1 MKADQSADQ
10 SPVGLGMSRAFLV
23 MFTGL
28 LLALNAFSCDITL
41 PAFWSMERSLG
52 APIEHVQAVIPV
64 FLFCSAIGQL
74 VFGPASDAYGRKPVI
89 LAGVALY
96 IAGALIA
103 AAADTLT
110 VALYGRALQ
119 GFGSACGAV
128 IARALLRDVHSGPEL
143 ARTMAFA
150 SSVIALGPIVAP
162 LVGYGL
168 VVIGEWR
175 GVFIGMAIYGAGLA
189 AMVLTQLQETNKSPD
204 RSAIAPVRL
213 MSATRRVFANRQSR
227 YFVLLSGINSFAILS
242 YVTNAPRLYK
252 NAFDVEGLAFT
263 AMFAATGAGIVA
275 GQYLNARLI
284 SRLGVMAA
292 TRASA
297 LVLASTAILIAVLSL
312 LGWISLGMFAGL
324 MLIYN
329 ASFLMVMSNAVSLVI
344 DPHREIAGV
353 ASSTVGFVSQ
363 FVSSIL
369 VFATLPLFQGALVPW
384 SLGMVVVTVIVAL
397 TVVAYRPRSEH

>member
-1 MKADQSADQ
+1 
-10 SPVGLGMSRAFLV
+10 MSRAFLV

-204 RSAIAPVRL
+204 RAAIAPARL
-213 MSATRRVFANRQSR
+213 MSATGRVFANRQSR

-252 NAFDVEGLAFT
+252 SAFDVEGLAFT

-292 TRASA
+292 TRTSA
-297 LVLASTAILIAVLSL
+297 LVLASTAILIALLSV
-312 LGWISLGMFAGL
+312 LGWISLAMFAGL

-384 SLGMVVVTVIVAL
+384 SLGMVVVTGIVA
-397 TVVAYRPRSEH
+397 VAIVAYRPRSDH

>member
-1 MKADQSADQ
+1 
-10 SPVGLGMSRAFLV
+10 MSRSFLV
-23 MFTGL
+23 LFTGL

-41 PAFWSMERSLG
+41 PAFWSMERGLG
-52 APIEHVQAVIPV
+52 VPIEHVQAVIPV
-64 FLFCSAIGQL
+64 FLFCSAVGQL

-89 LAGVALY
+89 LAGVGLY

-110 VALYGRALQ
+110 LALWGRALQ

-150 SSVIALGPIVAP
+150 SSMISLGPIVAP

-168 VVIGEWR
+168 VAIGEWR
-175 GVFIGMAIYGAGLA
+175 GVFIGMAIYGIVLGTLA
-189 AMVLTQLQETNKSPD
+189 LVWLHETNATPDRRAIHPTQLAV
-204 RSAIAPVRL
+204 AIG
-213 MSATRRVFANRQSR
+213 RVFANRQSR

-242 YVTNAPRLYK
+242 YVTNSPRLYK
-252 NAFDVEGLAFT
+252 SAFGIEGLAFT
-263 AMFAATGAGIVA
+263 ALFAATGAGIVI

-284 SRLGVMAA
+284 SRLGVMPA
-292 TRASA
+292 TRAAA
-297 LVLASTAILIAVLSL
+297 LIFASTAIVIAL
-312 LGWISLGMFAGL
+312 LTWLGL
-324 MLIYN
+324 MTVVLFALLMLVFN
-329 ASFLMVMSNAVSLVI
+329 SSFLVVMSNAVSLVI

-363 FVSSIL
+363 LTSSAL
-369 VFATLPLFQGALVPW
+369 VFLTLPIFKGSLLPW
-384 SLGMVVVTVIVAL
+384 SLGMVAVTGIVATAIL
-397 TVVAYRPRSEH
+397 AYRPSPNA

>member
-1 MKADQSADQ
+1 
-10 SPVGLGMSRAFLV
+10 MSRAFLV

-74 VFGPASDAYGRKPVI
+74 VFGPASDAFGRKPVI

-189 AMVLTQLQETNKSPD
+189 AMVLTQLQETNRSPD
-204 RSAIAPVRL
+204 RSAIAPARL
-213 MSATRRVFANRQSR
+213 WNATARVFANRQSR

-242 YVTNAPRLYK
+242 YVTNAPRVYK
-252 NAFDVEGLAFT
+252 SAFDVEGLAFT

-292 TRASA
+292 TRTSA
-297 LVLASTAILIAVLSL
+297 LVLASTAVLIALLSL
-312 LGWISLGMFAGL
+312 LGWISLGTFAGL

-384 SLGMVVVTVIVAL
+384 SLGMVVVTGIVA
-397 TVVAYRPRSEH
+397 VAIVAYRPRSDH

>member
-1 MKADQSADQ
+1 
-10 SPVGLGMSRAFLV
+10 MSRAFLV
-23 MFTGL
+23 VFTGL

-52 APIEHVQAVIPV
+52 APIEQVQAVIPV
-64 FLFCSAIGQL
+64 FLFCSAVGQL

-150 SSVIALGPIVAP
+150 SSVIALGPIIAP

-168 VVIGEWR
+168 VVVGEWR
-175 GVFIGMAIYGAGLA
+175 GVFVGMALYGAGLA
-189 AMVLTQLQETNKSPD
+189 AMVLARLEETNTAPN
-204 RSAIAPVRL
+204 RSAIAPDHL
-213 MSATRRVFANRQSR
+213 AFAIGRVFSNRQSR

-252 NAFDVEGLAFT
+252 SAFGIEGLAFT
-263 AMFAATGAGIVA
+263 ALFAATGAGIVA

-284 SRLGVMAA
+284 ARLGVMAA
-292 TRASA
+292 TRSAA
-297 LVLASTAILIAVLSL
+297 LVLCSMAIAIALLSQLGLISL
-312 LGWISLGMFAGL
+312 LTFAGL
-324 MLIYN
+324 MLVYN
-329 ASFLMVMSNAVSLVI
+329 ASFLVVMSNAVSLVI

-353 ASSTVGFVSQ
+353 ASSTIGFVSQ
-363 FVSSIL
+363 LVSSLL
-369 VFATLPLFQGALVPW
+369 VFLTLPLFQGRLLPW
-384 SLGMVVVTVIVAL
+384 SLGMVVVTVIVA
-397 TVVAYRPRSEH
+397 TAVMAYRPRTDH

>member
-1 MKADQSADQ
+1 
-10 SPVGLGMSRAFLV
+10 MSRPFLV

-52 APIEHVQAVIPV
+52 APIEQVQAVIPV

-96 IAGALIA
+96 ITGALIA
-103 AAADTLT
+103 AAAGTLT
-110 VALYGRALQ
+110 VALWGRALQ

-150 SSVIALGPIVAP
+150 SSVIALGPIIAP

-168 VVIGEWR
+168 VVVGEWR
-175 GVFIGMAIYGAGLA
+175 GVFVGMALYGAGLA
-189 AMVLTQLQETNKSPD
+189 AMVLTRLEETNKSPD
-204 RSAIAPVRL
+204 RSAIAPARL
-213 MSATRRVFANRQSR
+213 SAAIGRVFANRQSR

-252 NAFDVEGLAFT
+252 SAFSVEGLAFT
-263 AMFAATGAGIVA
+263 AMFAATGAGIIA
-275 GQYLNARLI
+275 GQYVNARLI
-284 SRLGVMAA
+284 SRFGVMPA
-292 TRASA
+292 TRSA
-297 LVLASTAILIAVLSL
+297 ALLLCSTAIAIALLGYLSL
-312 LGWISLGMFAGL
+312 ITLFLFAGL

-329 ASFLMVMSNAVSLVI
+329 ASFLVVMSNAVSLVI

-363 FVSSIL
+363 LVSSVL
-369 VFATLPLFQGALVPW
+369 VFLTLPLFQGALVPW
-384 SLGMVVVTVIVAL
+384 SLGMVVVTVTVAIAV
-397 TVVAYRPRSEH
+397 TGYRPRTDC

>member
-1 MKADQSADQ
+1 
-10 SPVGLGMSRAFLV
+10 MSRPFLV

-74 VFGPASDAYGRKPVI
+74 VFGPASDAFGRRPVI
-89 LAGVALY
+89 LVGVALY
-96 IAGALIA
+96 ITGALIA
-103 AAADTLT
+103 AAAGTLT
-110 VALYGRALQ
+110 VALWGRALQ

-150 SSVIALGPIVAP
+150 SSVIALGPIIAP

-175 GVFIGMAIYGAGLA
+175 GVFVGMAIYGVGLA
-189 AMVLTQLQETNKSPD
+189 AMVITRLQETNKSPD
-204 RSAIAPVRL
+204 RSAIAPARL
-213 MSATRRVFANRQSR
+213 GVAIGRVFANRQSR

-275 GQYLNARLI
+275 GQYANARLI
-284 SRLGVMAA
+284 SRLGVMAS
-292 TRASA
+292 TRTAA
-297 LVLASTAILIAVLSL
+297 LLLCSTAIMIALLSHLGIITL
-312 LGWISLGMFAGL
+312 LLFAGL

-329 ASFLMVMSNAVSLVI
+329 ASFLVVMSNAVSLVI

-353 ASSTVGFVSQ
+353 ASSTVGFISQ
-363 FVSSIL
+363 LVSSLL
-369 VFATLPLFQGALVPW
+369 VFLTLPLFQGALVPW
-384 SLGMVVVTVIVAL
+384 SLGMVVVTVTVAAA
-397 TVVAYRPRSEH
+397 VMAYQPRTDR

>member
-1 MKADQSADQ
+1 
-10 SPVGLGMSRAFLV
+10 

-74 VFGPASDAYGRKPVI
+74 VFGPASDAFGRRPVI

-110 VALYGRALQ
+110 VALWGRALQ

-150 SSVIALGPIVAP
+150 SSVIALGPIIAP

-168 VVIGEWR
+168 VVVGEWR
-175 GVFIGMAIYGAGLA
+175 GVFVGMALYGAGLA
-189 AMVLTQLQETNKSPD
+189 TMVLTRLEETNKSPD
-204 RSAIAPVRL
+204 RSAIAPGRL
-213 MSATRRVFANRQSR
+213 MAAIGRVFANRQSR

-252 NAFDVEGLAFT
+252 SAFGVEGLAFT

-275 GQYLNARLI
+275 GQYVNARLI
-284 SRLGVMAA
+284 SRLGVMAS
-292 TRASA
+292 TRAAA
-297 LVLASTAILIAVLSL
+297 LILCSMAIAIALLSH
-312 LGWISLGMFAGL
+312 LGIITLFLFAGL

-329 ASFLMVMSNAVSLVI
+329 ASFLVVMSNAVSLVI

-363 FVSSIL
+363 FVSSLL
-369 VFATLPLFQGALVPW
+369 VFLTLPLFQGALVPW
-384 SLGMVVVTVIVAL
+384 SFGMVVVTVIVA
-397 TVVAYRPRSEH
+397 VAVMVYEPRTDH

>member
-1 MKADQSADQ
+1 
-10 SPVGLGMSRAFLV
+10 MSRPFLV

-52 APIEHVQAVIPV
+52 APIEQVQAVIPV

-74 VFGPASDAYGRKPVI
+74 FFGPASDAFGRKPVI
-89 LAGVALY
+89 LAGVSFY

-103 AAADTLT
+103 ASADTLT
-110 VALYGRALQ
+110 VVLYGRALQ

-150 SSVIALGPIVAP
+150 SSVIALGPIIAP

-168 VVIGEWR
+168 VVAGEWR
-175 GVFIGMAIYGAGLA
+175 GVFGGMALYGAGLA
-189 AMVLTQLQETNKSPD
+189 AMVLASLKETNAAPD
-204 RSAIAPVRL
+204 RAAIAPRRL
-213 MSATRRVFANRQSR
+213 LSAAARVFANRQSR

-252 NAFDVEGLAFT
+252 SAFGIEGLAFT
-263 AMFAATGAGIVA
+263 GMFAATGGGIVF

-292 TRASA
+292 TRTSA
-297 LVLASTAILIAVLSL
+297 LVLASTAIAIALLSQLGLINLYLFV
-312 LGWISLGMFAGL
+312 GL

-329 ASFLMVMSNAVSLVI
+329 ASFLVVMSNAVSLVI

-363 FVSSIL
+363 FVSSVL
-369 VFATLPLFQGALVPW
+369 VFMTLPLFRGSLLPW
-384 SLGMVVVTVIVAL
+384 SLGMVVVTGIVA
-397 TVVAYRPRSEH
+397 TAIIAYRPRSEH

>member
-1 MKADQSADQ
+1 
-10 SPVGLGMSRAFLV
+10 MSRAFLV

-204 RSAIAPVRL
+204 RSAIAPARL
-213 MSATRRVFANRQSR
+213 LSATARVFANRQSR

-252 NAFDVEGLAFT
+252 SAFDVEGLAFT

-297 LVLASTAILIAVLSL
+297 LVLASTAILIALLSL

-369 VFATLPLFQGALVPW
+369 VFATLPLFQGALLPW

-397 TVVAYRPRSEH
+397 AVVAYRPRSDH

>member
-1 MKADQSADQ
+1 
-10 SPVGLGMSRAFLV
+10 MSRTFLV
-23 MFTGL
+23 LFTGL

-52 APIEHVQAVIPV
+52 APIEQVQAVIPV

-89 LAGVALY
+89 LVGVMLY

-110 VALYGRALQ
+110 MALYGRALQ

-150 SSVIALGPIVAP
+150 SSVIALGPIIAP

-175 GVFIGMAIYGAGLA
+175 GVFIGMALYGAGLA
-189 AMVLTQLQETNKSPD
+189 GMVLLSLKETNANPD
-204 RSAIAPVRL
+204 RSAIAPMRL
-213 MSATRRVFANRQSR
+213 MSAIGRVFADRQSR

-252 NAFDVEGLAFT
+252 GTFGIEGLGFT
-263 AMFAATGAGIVA
+263 ALFAATGAGIVA

-284 SRLGVMAA
+284 GRLGVMGA
-292 TRASA
+292 TRYSA
-297 LVLASTAILIAVLSL
+297 LVLTSAACTIALLSQ
-312 LGWISLGMFAGL
+312 LGSLNLYTFAGL
-324 MLIYN
+324 MLVYN

-353 ASSTVGFVSQ
+353 ASSVIGFVSQ
-363 FVSSIL
+363 FVASIL
-369 VFATLPLFQGALVPW
+369 VYVTLPIFRGDVLPW
-384 SLGMVVVTVIVAL
+384 SLGMAVVTGIVAL
-397 TVVAYRPRSEH
+397 AVWTYRPAAAANLR

>member
-1 MKADQSADQ
+1 
-10 SPVGLGMSRAFLV
+10 MSRTFLV
-23 MFTGL
+23 VFTGL

-52 APIEHVQAVIPV
+52 APIEQVQAVIPV
-64 FLFCSAIGQL
+64 FLFCSAVGQL

-150 SSVIALGPIVAP
+150 SSVIALGPIIAP

-168 VVIGEWR
+168 VVVGEWR
-175 GVFIGMAIYGAGLA
+175 GVFVGMALYGAGLA
-189 AMVLTQLQETNKSPD
+189 AMVLTRLEETNVAPD
-204 RSAIAPVRL
+204 RLAVAPARLAVAIG
-213 MSATRRVFANRQSR
+213 RVFTNRQSR

-252 NAFDVEGLAFT
+252 SAFEIEGLAFT
-263 AMFAATGAGIVA
+263 ALFAATGAGIIA

-284 SRLGVMAA
+284 ARLGVMAA
-292 TRASA
+292 TRSAA
-297 LVLASTAILIAVLSL
+297 LVLCSMAISIALLSQLGLISL
-312 LGWISLGMFAGL
+312 LTFAGL
-324 MLIYN
+324 MLVYN
-329 ASFLMVMSNAVSLVI
+329 ASFLVVMSNAVSLVI

-363 FVSSIL
+363 LVSSLL
-369 VFATLPLFQGALVPW
+369 VFLTLPLFQGRLLPW
-384 SLGMVVVTVIVAL
+384 SLGMVVVTVIVAAA
-397 TVVAYRPRSEH
+397 VMAYRPRTDH

>member
-1 MKADQSADQ
+1 
-10 SPVGLGMSRAFLV
+10 MSRPFLV
-23 MFTGL
+23 MFSGL

-41 PAFWSMERSLG
+41 PAFWSMEKSLG

-64 FLFCSAIGQL
+64 FLFCSAVGQL
-74 VFGPASDAYGRKPVI
+74 VFGPASDAFGRKPVI
-89 LAGVALY
+89 LAGVVIY

-150 SSVIALGPIVAP
+150 TSVIALGPIVAP

-175 GVFIGMAIYGAGLA
+175 GVFIGMAIYGLGLA
-189 AMVLTQLQETNKSPD
+189 AMALARLRETNAAPD
-204 RSAIAPVRL
+204 RSAIQPARL
-213 MSATRRVFANRQSR
+213 FAAISRVFAERQSR

-252 NAFDVEGLAFT
+252 SAFGIEGLAFT
-263 AMFAATGAGIVA
+263 ALFAATGAGIVL

-284 SRLGVMAA
+284 SRLGVMAS
-292 TRASA
+292 TRAAA
-297 LVLASTAILIAVLSL
+297 LLLASMAVVIALTTWLDV
-312 LGWISLGMFAGL
+312 ISLYLFGAL
-324 MLIYN
+324 MLVFN
-329 ASFLMVMSNAVSLVI
+329 ASFLVVMSNAVSLVI

-363 FVSSIL
+363 LTSSLL
-369 VFATLPLFQGALVPW
+369 VFLTLPVFKGSLLPW
-384 SLGMVVVTVIVAL
+384 SLGMVMVTGIVATAIVL
-397 TVVAYRPRSEH
+397 YEPRLRDEKGAN

>member
-1 MKADQSADQ
+1 
-10 SPVGLGMSRAFLV
+10 MSRAFLV

-89 LAGVALY
+89 LAGVTLY

-204 RSAIAPVRL
+204 RAAIAPARL
-213 MSATRRVFANRQSR
+213 MSATGRVFANRQSR

-252 NAFDVEGLAFT
+252 SAFDVEGLAFT

-292 TRASA
+292 TRVSA
-297 LVLASTAILIAVLSL
+297 LALASTAVLIALLSV
-312 LGWISLGMFAGL
+312 LGWISLGLFAGL

-384 SLGMVVVTVIVAL
+384 SLGMVVVTGIVA
-397 TVVAYRPRSEH
+397 VAIVAYRPRSDH

>member
-1 MKADQSADQ
+1 
-10 SPVGLGMSRAFLV
+10 

-74 VFGPASDAYGRKPVI
+74 VFGPASDAFGRKPVI

-96 IAGALIA
+96 ITGALIA
-103 AAADTLT
+103 AAAGTLT
-110 VALYGRALQ
+110 VALWGRALQ

-150 SSVIALGPIVAP
+150 SSVIALGPIIAP

-168 VVIGEWR
+168 VVVGEWR
-175 GVFIGMAIYGAGLA
+175 GVFVGMAIYGAGLA
-189 AMVLTQLQETNKSPD
+189 TMVLMRLQETNKAPD
-204 RSAIAPVRL
+204 RSAIAPARL
-213 MSATRRVFANRQSR
+213 GAAIARVFANRQSR

-252 NAFDVEGLAFT
+252 SAFGVEGLAFT

-275 GQYLNARLI
+275 GQYVNARLI

-292 TRASA
+292 TRSA
-297 LVLASTAILIAVLSL
+297 ALILCATAIMIALLSHLGLITLFL
-312 LGWISLGMFAGL
+312 FAGF

-329 ASFLMVMSNAVSLVI
+329 ASFLVVMSNAVSLVI

-363 FVSSIL
+363 LVSSLL
-369 VFATLPLFQGALVPW
+369 VFATLPLFQGALGPW
-384 SLGMVVVTVIVAL
+384 SLGMVVVTVIVAAS
-397 TVVAYRPRSEH
+397 VMAYRPRTDH

>member
-1 MKADQSADQ
+1 
-10 SPVGLGMSRAFLV
+10 
-23 MFTGL
+23 
-28 LLALNAFSCDITL
+28 
-41 PAFWSMERSLG
+41 MERSLG
-52 APIEHVQAVIPV
+52 APIEQVQAVIPV

-89 LAGVALY
+89 LVGVTLY

-110 VALYGRALQ
+110 MALYGRALQ

-150 SSVIALGPIVAP
+150 SSVIALGPIIAP

-175 GVFIGMAIYGAGLA
+175 GVFIGMALYGAGLA
-189 AMVLTQLQETNKSPD
+189 GMVLLSLKETNANPD
-204 RSAIAPVRL
+204 RSAIAPMRL
-213 MSATRRVFANRQSR
+213 MSAIGRVFADRQSR

-252 NAFDVEGLAFT
+252 GTFGIEGLGFT
-263 AMFAATGAGIVA
+263 ALFAATGAGIVA

-284 SRLGVMAA
+284 GRLGVMGA
-292 TRASA
+292 TRYSA
-297 LVLASTAILIAVLSL
+297 LVLTSAACTIALLSQ
-312 LGWISLGMFAGL
+312 LGSLNLYTFAGL
-324 MLIYN
+324 MLVYN

-353 ASSTVGFVSQ
+353 ASSVIGFVSQ
-363 FVSSIL
+363 FVASIL
-369 VFATLPLFQGALVPW
+369 VYVTLPIFRGDVLPW
-384 SLGMVVVTVIVAL
+384 SLGMAVVTGIVAL
-397 TVVAYRPRSEH
+397 AVWTYRPAAAANLR

>member
-1 MKADQSADQ
+1 
-10 SPVGLGMSRAFLV
+10 MSRAFLV

-89 LAGVALY
+89 LVGVALY
-96 IAGALIA
+96 VAGALIA

-204 RSAIAPVRL
+204 RSAIAPARL
-213 MSATRRVFANRQSR
+213 MSATARVFANRQSR

-297 LVLASTAILIAVLSL
+297 LVLASTAILIALLSV

-329 ASFLMVMSNAVSLVI
+329 ASFLMVMSNAVSMVI

-384 SLGMVVVTVIVAL
+384 SLGMVVVTGIVAL
-397 TVVAYRPRSEH
+397 AVVAYRPRSDH

>member
-1 MKADQSADQ
+1 
-10 SPVGLGMSRAFLV
+10 MSRAFLV

-52 APIEHVQAVIPV
+52 AHIEHVQAVIPV

-89 LAGVALY
+89 LVGVALY
-96 IAGALIA
+96 IVGALIA

-204 RSAIAPVRL
+204 RSAIAPARL
-213 MSATRRVFANRQSR
+213 MSATARVFANRQSR

-297 LVLASTAILIAVLSL
+297 LVLASTAILIALLSV

-329 ASFLMVMSNAVSLVI
+329 ASFLMVMSNAVSMVI

-384 SLGMVVVTVIVAL
+384 SLGMVVVTGIVAL
-397 TVVAYRPRSEH
+397 AVVAYRPRSDH

>member
-1 MKADQSADQ
+1 
-10 SPVGLGMSRAFLV
+10 V
-23 MFTGL
+23 
-28 LLALNAFSCDITL
+28 
-41 PAFWSMERSLG
+41 
-52 APIEHVQAVIPV
+52 
-64 FLFCSAIGQL
+64 
-74 VFGPASDAYGRKPVI
+74 
-89 LAGVALY
+89 
-96 IAGALIA
+96 GALIA
-103 AAADTLT
+103 ASADTLA
-110 VALYGRALQ
+110 VVLYGRALQ

-150 SSVIALGPIVAP
+150 SSVIALGPIIAP

-168 VVIGEWR
+168 VVVGEWR
-175 GVFIGMAIYGAGLA
+175 GVFFGLALYGVGLA
-189 AMVLTQLQETNKSPD
+189 AMVLTRLRETNAAPD
-204 RSAIAPVRL
+204 RSAIAPGRL
-213 MSATRRVFANRQSR
+213 MSAARRVFANRQSR

-252 NAFDVEGLAFT
+252 NAFGVEGLAFT
-263 AMFAATGAGIVA
+263 AMFAATGGGIVF

-292 TRASA
+292 TRTSA
-297 LVLASTAILIAVLSL
+297 LALASTAVAIALLSQ
-312 LGWISLGMFAGL
+312 LGLISLYLFAGL

-353 ASSTVGFVSQ
+353 ASSIIGFVSQ

-369 VFATLPLFQGALVPW
+369 VFLTLPLFRGSLLPW
-384 SLGMVVVTVIVAL
+384 SLGMVVVTGIVA
-397 TVVAYRPRSEH
+397 TAIMAYRPRSEH

>member
-1 MKADQSADQ
+1 
-10 SPVGLGMSRAFLV
+10 MSRPFLV

-52 APIEHVQAVIPV
+52 APIEQVQAVIPV

-74 VFGPASDAYGRKPVI
+74 VFGPASDAFGRKPVI

-150 SSVIALGPIVAP
+150 SSVIALGPIIAP

-175 GVFIGMAIYGAGLA
+175 GVFIGMALYGAGLA
-189 AMVLTQLQETNKSPD
+189 AMVLLRLQETNRAPD
-204 RSAIAPVRL
+204 RSAIAPARL
-213 MSATRRVFANRQSR
+213 SAAIARVFANRQSR
-227 YFVLLSGINSFAILS
+227 YFVLLSGINAFAILA

-252 NAFDVEGLAFT
+252 SAFDVEGLAFT
-263 AMFAATGAGIVA
+263 AMFGITGGGIIF

-284 SRLGVMAA
+284 SRLGVMSA
-292 TRASA
+292 TRSAA
-297 LVLASTAILIAVLSL
+297 LVLSSTAITIALLSQ
-312 LGWISLGMFAGL
+312 LGIISLFMFAGL

-329 ASFLMVMSNAVSLVI
+329 ASFLVVMSNAVSLVI

-353 ASSTVGFVSQ
+353 ASSIVGFVSQ
-363 FVSSIL
+363 LVSSVL
-369 VFATLPLFQGALVPW
+369 VFLTLPLFHGRLLPW
-384 SLGMVVVTVIVAL
+384 SLGMVVVTVIVAAA
-397 TVVAYRPRSEH
+397 VMAYRPRTDH

>member
-1 MKADQSADQ
+1 
-10 SPVGLGMSRAFLV
+10 MSRSFLV
-23 MFTGL
+23 LFTGL

-41 PAFWSMERSLG
+41 PAFWSMERGLG
-52 APIEHVQAVIPV
+52 VPIEHVQAVIPV
-64 FLFCSAIGQL
+64 FLFCSAVGQL

-89 LAGVALY
+89 LAGAGLY

-110 VALYGRALQ
+110 LALWGRALQ

-150 SSVIALGPIVAP
+150 SSMISLGPIVAP

-168 VVIGEWR
+168 VAIGEWR
-175 GVFIGMAIYGAGLA
+175 GVFIGMAIYGIVLGTLA
-189 AMVLTQLQETNKSPD
+189 LVWLHETNATPDRRAIHPTQLAV
-204 RSAIAPVRL
+204 AIG
-213 MSATRRVFANRQSR
+213 RVFANRQSR

-242 YVTNAPRLYK
+242 YVTNSPRLYK
-252 NAFDVEGLAFT
+252 SAFGIEGLAFT
-263 AMFAATGAGIVA
+263 ALFAATGAGIVI

-284 SRLGVMAA
+284 SRLGVMPA
-292 TRASA
+292 TRAAA
-297 LVLASTAILIAVLSL
+297 LIFASTAIVIAL
-312 LGWISLGMFAGL
+312 LTWLGL
-324 MLIYN
+324 MTVVLFALLMLVFN
-329 ASFLMVMSNAVSLVI
+329 SSFLVVMSNAVSLVI

-363 FVSSIL
+363 LTSSAL
-369 VFATLPLFQGALVPW
+369 VFLTLPIFKGSLLPW
-384 SLGMVVVTVIVAL
+384 SLGMVAVTGIVATAIL
-397 TVVAYRPRSEH
+397 AYRPSPNA

>member
-1 MKADQSADQ
+1 
-10 SPVGLGMSRAFLV
+10 MSRAFLV

-89 LAGVALY
+89 LAGVTLY

-189 AMVLTQLQETNKSPD
+189 AIILTQLQETNKSPD
-204 RSAIAPVRL
+204 RAAIAPARL
-213 MSATRRVFANRQSR
+213 MSATGRVFANRQSR

-252 NAFDVEGLAFT
+252 SAFDVEGLAFT

-292 TRASA
+292 TRVSA
-297 LVLASTAILIAVLSL
+297 LVLASTAVLIALLSL
-312 LGWISLGMFAGL
+312 LGWISLGTFAGL

-384 SLGMVVVTVIVAL
+384 SLGMVVVTGIVA
-397 TVVAYRPRSEH
+397 VAIVAYRPRSDH

>member
-1 MKADQSADQ
+1 
-10 SPVGLGMSRAFLV
+10 MSRAFLV

-204 RSAIAPVRL
+204 RAAIAPARL
-213 MSATRRVFANRQSR
+213 MSATGRVFANRQSR

-252 NAFDVEGLAFT
+252 SAFDVEGLAFT
-263 AMFAATGAGIVA
+263 AMFAATGAGIIA

-292 TRASA
+292 TRVSA
-297 LVLASTAILIAVLSL
+297 LVLASTAVLIALLSL
-312 LGWISLGMFAGL
+312 LGWISLGTFAGL

-384 SLGMVVVTVIVAL
+384 SLGMVVVTGIVA
-397 TVVAYRPRSEH
+397 VAIVAYRPRSDH

>member
-1 MKADQSADQ
+1 
-10 SPVGLGMSRAFLV
+10 MSRAFLV

-74 VFGPASDAYGRKPVI
+74 VFGPASDAFGRKPVI

-96 IAGALIA
+96 IVGALIA

-204 RSAIAPVRL
+204 RSAIAPARL
-213 MSATRRVFANRQSR
+213 MSATARVFANRQSR

-252 NAFDVEGLAFT
+252 SAFDVEGLAFT

-292 TRASA
+292 TRVSA
-297 LVLASTAILIAVLSL
+297 LVLASTAVLIALLSL
-312 LGWISLGMFAGL
+312 LGWISLGTFAGL

-384 SLGMVVVTVIVAL
+384 SLGMVVVTGIVA
-397 TVVAYRPRSEH
+397 VAIVAYRPRSDH

>member
-1 MKADQSADQ
+1 
-10 SPVGLGMSRAFLV
+10 MSRLFLV
-23 MFTGL
+23 LFTGL

-52 APIEHVQAVIPV
+52 APIEQVQAVIPV

-74 VFGPASDAYGRKPVI
+74 VFGPASDAFGRKPVI
-89 LAGVALY
+89 LAGVAFY

-103 AAADTLT
+103 AAAGTLT

-150 SSVIALGPIVAP
+150 SSVIALGPIIAP

-175 GVFIGMAIYGAGLA
+175 GVFIGMALYGAGLA
-189 AMVLTQLQETNKSPD
+189 TMVLMRLKETNAAPD
-204 RSAIAPVRL
+204 RSAIAPARL
-213 MSATRRVFANRQSR
+213 SAAIGRVFANRQSR

-252 NAFDVEGLAFT
+252 SAFGVDGLAFT
-263 AMFAATGAGIVA
+263 AMFAATGAGIIA
-275 GQYLNARLI
+275 GQYINARLI

-292 TRASA
+292 TRSA
-297 LVLASTAILIAVLSL
+297 ALLLCTMAIAIALLSYLGVITLIL
-312 LGWISLGMFAGL
+312 FAGL

-329 ASFLMVMSNAVSLVI
+329 ASFLVVMSNAVSLVI

-353 ASSTVGFVSQ
+353 ASSTVGFISQ
-363 FVSSIL
+363 LVSSVL
-369 VFATLPLFQGALVPW
+369 VFLTLPLFQGRLLPW
-384 SLGMVVVTVIVAL
+384 SLGMVAVTVIVASA
-397 TVVAYRPRSEH
+397 VSVYRPGTDH

>member
-1 MKADQSADQ
+1 
-10 SPVGLGMSRAFLV
+10 MSRPFLV

-74 VFGPASDAYGRKPVI
+74 VFGPASDAFGRKPVI
-89 LAGVALY
+89 LVGVALY
-96 IAGALIA
+96 ITGALIA
-103 AAADTLT
+103 AAAGTLT
-110 VALYGRALQ
+110 VALWGRALQ

-168 VVIGEWR
+168 VVVGEWR
-175 GVFIGMAIYGAGLA
+175 GVFVGMAIYGAGLA
-189 AMVLTQLQETNKSPD
+189 AMVLTRLQETNKAPD
-204 RSAIAPVRL
+204 RSAIAPARL
-213 MSATRRVFANRQSR
+213 GSAIARVFANRQSR

-252 NAFDVEGLAFT
+252 SAFGVEGLAFT

-275 GQYLNARLI
+275 GQYVNARLI

-292 TRASA
+292 TRLAA
-297 LVLASTAILIAVLSL
+297 LLLCSTAIMIALLSHLGLITLWL
-312 LGWISLGMFAGL
+312 FAGL

-329 ASFLMVMSNAVSLVI
+329 ASFLVVMSNAVSLVI

-363 FVSSIL
+363 LASSML
-369 VFATLPLFQGALVPW
+369 VFLTLPLFQGALGPW
-384 SLGMVVVTVIVAL
+384 SLGMVVVTVTVAIA
-397 TVVAYRPRSEH
+397 VSVYRPRTDH

>member
-1 MKADQSADQ
+1 
-10 SPVGLGMSRAFLV
+10 MSRPFLV

-74 VFGPASDAYGRKPVI
+74 VFGPASDAFGRRPVI

-110 VALYGRALQ
+110 VALWGRALQ

-150 SSVIALGPIVAP
+150 SSVIALGPIIAP

-168 VVIGEWR
+168 VVVGEWR
-175 GVFIGMAIYGAGLA
+175 GVFVGMALYGAGLA
-189 AMVLTQLQETNKSPD
+189 TMVLTRLEETNKSPD
-204 RSAIAPVRL
+204 RSAIAPGRL
-213 MSATRRVFANRQSR
+213 MAAIGRVFANRQSR

-252 NAFDVEGLAFT
+252 SAFGVEGLAFT

-275 GQYLNARLI
+275 GQYVNARLI
-284 SRLGVMAA
+284 SRLGVMAS
-292 TRASA
+292 TRAAA
-297 LVLASTAILIAVLSL
+297 LILCSMAIAIALLSH
-312 LGWISLGMFAGL
+312 LGIITLFLFAGL

-329 ASFLMVMSNAVSLVI
+329 ASFLVVMSNAVSLVI

-363 FVSSIL
+363 FVSSLL
-369 VFATLPLFQGALVPW
+369 VFLTLPLFQGALVPW
-384 SLGMVVVTVIVAL
+384 SFGMVVVTVIVA
-397 TVVAYRPRSEH
+397 VAVMVYEPRTDH

>member
-1 MKADQSADQ
+1 
-10 SPVGLGMSRAFLV
+10 MSRAFLV

-204 RSAIAPVRL
+204 RSAIAPARL
-213 MSATRRVFANRQSR
+213 ASAIARVFANRQSR

-252 NAFDVEGLAFT
+252 SAFDVEGLAFT

-292 TRASA
+292 TRVSA
-297 LVLASTAILIAVLSL
+297 LVLASTAVLIALLSL
-312 LGWISLGMFAGL
+312 LGWISLGTFAGL

-384 SLGMVVVTVIVAL
+384 SLGMVVVTGIVA
-397 TVVAYRPRSEH
+397 VAIVAYRPKADH